1 MKSFSSSAINKTGK
15 KFAPKAPIRRA
26 PAAAPARRPSVA
38 QQTPA
43 EPDQEEK
50 EKAKDVVASDLTPPV
65 VAEPEARAVTET
77 SPAVVASPTTEQTPV
92 ALDTAVTPPIAT
104 LTTAPIVTQSA
115 TPSATPTATP
125 TATSIAEPT
134 PISKPTPIPK
144 PTTISKPTPIPKPTA
159 IPKPTPI
166 PKPTAIPKPTPIP
179 KPVVPQKRDASI
191 SISQPAPVSTTPP
204 TPPPSQPT
212 PSPANIPSTEAQPPS
227 SEEHGPETALLEY
240 ARIETARAAETLV
253 DSNEALPQPRLETER
268 AAPTQGRPA
277 KRARTSSTTAVPA
290 RKKSVSVAASRRSSQ
305 SIVPTIED
313 SSATPSESN
322 LSTPDPTKPK
332 KRKYSKAG
340 TSDVEGSEKPKRTRK
355 KREPTPEGA
364 ETVEILPNVVKMS
377 ELCKDLRTG
386 KKSKRETELRKID
399 QAEEERKKQGGT
411 PGPGTGTPVK
421 QTEPEQE
428 KNEQP
433 VDWKP
438 QSGPIMRVVNG
449 EIVLDSAS
457 LQVDRHADAART
469 AGDLEDVVESSF
481 TRKVN
486 QASYGKRTK
495 TETWDEELTDLFY
508 RGLRMFG
515 TDFMV
520 ISKMFPG
527 RSRRQIKLKFNNE
540 ERRDP
545 QRIKETLMGPSE
557 TIDIATYSEMTNT
570 VYDDPKLVQQELD
583 DEKKRIE
590 DQHAKEKEL
599 QEEMLR
605 NPTGGDSKDA
615 KDGKNDNMGVKKSRK
630 KASMKNQGA
639 GTEEVLGSIDDFPM
653 A

>member
-26 PAAAPARRPSVA
+26 PAAAPARRPSVV
-38 QQTPA
+38 QQSPA
-43 EPDQEEK
+43 EPVQED
-50 EKAKDVVASDLTPPV
+50 KAKDVADAAPIPSVA
-65 VAEPEARAVTET
+65 AEPEPPAVTEV
-77 SPAVVASPTTEQTPV
+77 SPAVAAPTTEQAPI
-92 ALDTAVTPPIAT
+92 ALNNGVTPPIAT
-104 LTTAPIVTQSA
+104 PITAPTSQIV
-115 TPSATPTATP
+115 TPTATP
-125 TATSIAEPT
+125 NAPPIAKPT
-134 PISKPTPIPK
+134 PIPKPIAISKPTPIAKPTPIPK
-144 PTTISKPTPIPKPTA
+144 PTPIAKPTPIPKPAA
-159 IPKPTPI
+159 IPL
-166 PKPTAIPKPTPIP
+166 
-179 KPVVPQKRDASI
+179 PQKRKASI
-191 SISQPAPVSTTPP
+191 SVAQPAPVLTAPP
-204 TPPPSQPT
+204 TPPSTQPT
-212 PSPANIPSTEAQPPS
+212 PSPANVSTSEVQPPS
-227 SEEHGPETALLEY
+227 SEDHGPETALLEY
-240 ARIETARAAETLV
+240 ARIETARAAENLV
-253 DSNEALPQPRLETER
+253 DSNEALPQSQPETEQT
-268 AAPTQGRPA
+268 APVEGRPA
-277 KRARTSSTTAVPA
+277 KRARTLSTTATPVPA
-290 RKKSVSVAASRRSSQ
+290 RKKSVSAAASRRGSQ

-313 SSATPSESN
+313 SSATPSGSN

-340 TSDVEGSEKPKRTRK
+340 TSDAEGSEKPKRTRK

-421 QTEPEQE
+421 QTEPESENSE
-428 KNEQP
+428 KP

-438 QSGPIMRVVNG
+438 QSGPIMRIVNG
-449 EIVLDSAS
+449 EIVLDNTS
-457 LQVDRHADAART
+457 LQVDRHADAARA

-481 TRKVN
+481 TRKIN

-495 TETWDEELTDLFY
+495 TETWDEEMTDLFY
-508 RGLRMFG
+508 RGLRIFG

-545 QRIKETLMGPSE
+545 QRIKETLMGPTE
-557 TIDIATYSEMTNT
+557 AMDIATYSEMTNT
-570 VYDDPKLVQQELD
+570 VYDDPKIVQQELD

-590 DQHAKEKEL
+590 SQHAKEKEM
-599 QEEMLR
+599 QEDMLR
-605 NPTGGDSKDA
+605 NPTGGDSKD
-615 KDGKNDNMGVKKSRK
+615 DKNDKTVVKKSRK
-630 KASMKNQGA
+630 KAGLKNQGG

>member
-38 QQTPA
+38 QRSPA
-43 EPDQEEK
+43 EPSQEEK
-50 EKAKDVVASDLTPPV
+50 EKAKDVVASNLAPHV
-65 VAEPEARAVTET
+65 AAEPEARAVTAVTEA
-77 SPAVVASPTTEQTPV
+77 SPALVTAPTTEQTPI
-92 ALDTAVTPPIAT
+92 ALDTAVTPPVAT
-104 LTTAPIVTQSA
+104 PTTAPVVTQSV
-115 TPSATPTATP
+115 TPAAPPTATP
-125 TATSIAEPT
+125 IAKPTLISNPT
-134 PISKPTPIPK
+134 PISNPTSIPK

-159 IPKPTPI
+159 IQNP
-166 PKPTAIPKPTPIP
+166 A
-179 KPVVPQKRDASI
+179 VLQKRNTPLSV
-191 SISQPAPVSTTPP
+191 SQSAPVSTAPP
-204 TPPPSQPT
+204 TPPPTQPT
-212 PSPANIPSTEAQPPS
+212 PSPANVPTTEAQPPF
-227 SEEHGPETALLEY
+227 SEDHGPETALLEY
-240 ARIETARAAETLV
+240 ARIETARAAENLV
-253 DSNEALPQPRLETER
+253 DSNEALPQSQPETEQ
-268 AAPTQGRPA
+268 AASTEGRPA
-277 KRARTSSTTAVPA
+277 KRARTSSTTAIAVPA

-305 SIVPTIED
+305 SIVPTIEGP
-313 SSATPSESN
+313 SATPSEST

-340 TSDVEGSEKPKRTRK
+340 TSDPEGNEKPKRTRK

-428 KNEQP
+428 KSEQA

-438 QSGPIMRVVNG
+438 QSGPIMRIVNG
-449 EIVLDSAS
+449 EIVLDSTS
-457 LQVDRHADAART
+457 LQVDRHADAARA

-481 TRKVN
+481 TRKIN
-486 QASYGKRTK
+486 QASYGRRTK

-545 QRIKETLMGPSE
+545 QRIKDTLMGPSE

-599 QEEMLR
+599 QEEILR

-615 KDGKNDNMGVKKSRK
+615 KDSKNDKTVVKKSRK
-630 KASMKNQGA
+630 KAAVKNQGG

>member
-26 PAAAPARRPSVA
+26 PAAAPARRPSVV
-38 QQTPA
+38 QQSPA
-43 EPDQEEK
+43 EPVQED
-50 EKAKDVVASDLTPPV
+50 KAKDVADSDLTPS
-65 VAEPEARAVTET
+65 VAVEPELRAVTED
-77 SPAVVASPTTEQTPV
+77 SPASVATPTTEQTPIT
-92 ALDTAVTPPIAT
+92 LDTAAAPPIAT
-104 LTTAPIVTQSA
+104 HVSTVANSIATQIV
-115 TPSATPTATP
+115 TPTATP
-125 TATSIAEPT
+125 IAKPT
-134 PISKPTPIPK
+134 PIPKPTVISKLTPISKPTAISKPTPIHKPIAISKPTPIPK
-144 PTTISKPTPIPKPTA
+144 PA
-159 IPKPTPI
+159 
-166 PKPTAIPKPTPIP
+166 A
-179 KPVVPQKRDASI
+179 VPLPQQRDAST
-191 SISQPAPVSTTPP
+191 SISQPTSVLTVPP
-204 TPPPSQPT
+204 TPPSTQPT
-212 PSPANIPSTEAQPPS
+212 PSPANVPTSEAQPTS
-227 SEEHGPETALLEY
+227 SEEHGPEKALLEY
-240 ARIETARAAETLV
+240 ARIETARAAENLV
-253 DSNEALPQPRLETER
+253 GSTEALPQSQPETEQTT
-268 AAPTQGRPA
+268 PIEGRPA
-277 KRARTSSTTAVPA
+277 KRARTSSTTSVAAPA
-290 RKKSVSVAASRRSSQ
+290 RKKSVSTAASRRGSQ

-313 SSATPSESN
+313 ASATPGGSN

-399 QAEEERKKQGGT
+399 KAEEERKKQGGT
-411 PGPGTGTPVK
+411 PGPGTPVK
-421 QTEPEQE
+421 QPEAEQE
-428 KNEQP
+428 KTEQP

-438 QSGPIMRVVNG
+438 QNGPIMRIVNG
-449 EIVLDSAS
+449 EIVLDNTS
-457 LQVDRHADAART
+457 LQVDRHADAARA

-481 TRKVN
+481 TRKIN

-495 TETWDEELTDLFY
+495 TEAWDEEMTDLFY

-545 QRIKETLMGPSE
+545 QRIKDTLMGPSE

-570 VYDDPKLVQQELD
+570 VYDDPKVVQQELD

-590 DQHAKEKEL
+590 DQHAKEKEM
-599 QEEMLR
+599 QEDMLR
-605 NPTGGDSKDA
+605 NPTGDSKDA
-615 KDGKNDNMGVKKSRK
+615 NDAKTVVKKSRK
-630 KASMKNQGA
+630 KVGLKNQGG
-639 GTEEVLGSIDDFPM
+639 GTEEVLGSIDDFPT

>member
-26 PAAAPARRPSVA
+26 PAAAPARRPSVV
-38 QQTPA
+38 QQSPA
-43 EPDQEEK
+43 EPVQED
-50 EKAKDVVASDLTPPV
+50 KAKDVADSSLIRSVA
-65 VAEPEARAVTET
+65 AEPEPPAVTEV
-77 SPAVVASPTTEQTPV
+77 SPAVVAPTTEQTPI
-92 ALDTAVTPPIAT
+92 ALNNAVTPPIAT
-104 LTTAPIVTQSA
+104 PTTV
-115 TPSATPTATP
+115 PTATP
-125 TATSIAEPT
+125 IA
-134 PISKPTPIPK
+134 KPTPIPK
-144 PTTISKPTPIPKPTA
+144 PTVTSKPTPIAKPTPIPKPIA
-159 IPKPTPI
+159 ISKPTPI
-166 PKPTAIPKPTPIP
+166 QKPAAIPL
-179 KPVVPQKRDASI
+179 PQKRKSSI
-191 SISQPAPVSTTPP
+191 SVAQPAPVLTAPP
-204 TPPPSQPT
+204 TPPSTQPT
-212 PSPANIPSTEAQPPS
+212 LSPANVPSSEVQPPSTED
-227 SEEHGPETALLEY
+227 HGPETALLEY
-240 ARIETARAAETLV
+240 ARIETARAAENLV
-253 DSNEALPQPRLETER
+253 DSNEALPRSQPETEQT
-268 AAPTQGRPA
+268 AAIEGRPA
-277 KRARTSSTTAVPA
+277 KRARTLSTTATAVPA
-290 RKKSVSVAASRRSSQ
+290 RKKSVSAAASRRGSQ
-305 SIVPTIED
+305 SVVPTIED
-313 SSATPSESN
+313 SSATPGGSS

-340 TSDVEGSEKPKRTRK
+340 TSDPEGSEKPKRTRK

-399 QAEEERKKQGGT
+399 QADEERKKQGGT

-421 QTEPEQE
+421 QTEPELE
-428 KNEQP
+428 KSEKP

-438 QSGPIMRVVNG
+438 QSGPIMRIVNG
-449 EIVLDSAS
+449 EIVLDNTS
-457 LQVDRHADAART
+457 LQVDRHADAARA

-481 TRKVN
+481 TRKIN

-495 TETWDEELTDLFY
+495 TETWDEEMTDLFY
-508 RGLRMFG
+508 RGLRIFG

-545 QRIKETLMGPSE
+545 QRIKETLMGPTE
-557 TIDIATYSEMTNT
+557 AMDIATYSEMTNT
-570 VYDDPKLVQQELD
+570 VYDDPKIVQQELD

-590 DQHAKEKEL
+590 DQHAKEKEM

-605 NPTGGDSKDA
+605 NPTGGDSKD
-615 KDGKNDNMGVKKSRK
+615 DKNDKTAVKKSRK
-630 KASMKNQGA
+630 KAGLKNQGG
-639 GTEEVLGSIDDFPM
+639 GTEEVLGSIDDFPI